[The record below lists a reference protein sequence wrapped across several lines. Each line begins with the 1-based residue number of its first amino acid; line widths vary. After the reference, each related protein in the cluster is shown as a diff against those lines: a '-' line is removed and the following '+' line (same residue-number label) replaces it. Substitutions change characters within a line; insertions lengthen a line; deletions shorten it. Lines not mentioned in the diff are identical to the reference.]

1 MTVEFISAINVNPA
15 NELNRLRLTA
25 IDVPYLERYAR
36 ILEDGGFDYTLVGY
50 SSGGHDPFTVAAS
63 IARFTE
69 RIKPIVALRPNTV
82 HPTKAARA
90 LATLDQLSAG
100 RAVVHII
107 SGGSDAEQAR
117 EVDRLTKPQRYER
130 SAEYIQI
137 LRRAWESAEPF
148 DHAGA
153 YYSFEDFASLVRPV
167 QDRIPISVGGSSA
180 DAYRVGGAL
189 GDIFGLWGEPLKE
202 TREQIDA
209 VAEQARL
216 AGRGDTPRTWVT
228 FRPIVAPTEELAWE
242 KAQRILAV
250 LADRSGS
257 ATPLWRQRRGADD
270 PGPSNVG
277 SQRAL
282 EIARRQD
289 RHDRALWTPTTTA
302 TGGLGASSALV
313 GSYETV
319 AAAILDYV
327 DLGADLVSIRGYDN
341 LNDAIDYGRYVIPLV
356 RQELAHRAVT
366 GERGTVVAQPPLD
379 SLPHAAAVSD
389 PTLLKA
395 S

>member
-25 IDVPYLERYAR
+25 IDVPYLKRYSR

-50 SSGGHDPFTVAAS
+50 SSAMHDPFTVAATV
-63 IARFTE
+63 ARFTE

-90 LATLDQLSAG
+90 LATLDQLSNG

-107 SGGSDAEQAR
+107 SGGDDREQAR
-117 EVDRLTKPQRYER
+117 EGDRLTKSERYDR

-137 LRRAWESAEPF
+137 LRQVWESTEPF
-148 DHAGA
+148 DHAGT
-153 YYSFEDFASLVRPV
+153 YYSFEDFVSLVRPV
-167 QDRIPISVGGSSA
+167 QDRIPISVGGSSL

-202 TREQIDA
+202 TKEQIDA

-216 AGRGDTPRTWVT
+216 AGRSDTPRTWVT

-242 KAQRILAV
+242 KANRTLAILS
-250 LADRSGS
+250 DRS
-257 ATPLWRQRRGADD
+257 ATASLWRPLRGADGK
-270 PGPSNVG
+270 GPSTVG

-302 TGGLGASSALV
+302 TGGLGASTALV

-319 AAAILDYV
+319 AAAILDYI

-341 LNDAIDYGRYVIPLV
+341 INDAIDYGRYVIPLV
-356 RQELAHRAVT
+356 RQELAHRAST
-366 GERGTVVAQPPLD
+366 GERGAVVAQPPLVE
-379 SLPHAAAVSD
+379 AASEPALSKV
-389 PTLLKA
+389 A
-395 S
+395 